1 MSDTLICILQC
12 LLTATCWICH
22 RYPSLQASSPV
33 ALWQWSRK
41 RKESLQL
48 HLWNLNSTSNSPMA
62 LRQLS
67 SLSDFRQTAQSGNNC
82 KCIQT
87 LKASAKGIVIT
98 SLLMSS
104 LLISISHRLFRSR
117 YSNSRDMVGSCSFLY
132 PPHRQSA
139 LESLLAGYQYLWV
152 NKTNWSKYCTG
163 DRC

>member
-1 MSDTLICILQC
+1 MHIAVPTDSNLLDMPSISQPASKLSRGTLAVEKEKEGEL
-12 LLTATCWICH
+12 ATT
-22 RYPSLQASSPV
+22 SL
-33 ALWQWSRK
+33 
-41 RKESLQL
+41 EFEFHFQL
-48 HLWNLNSTSNSPMA
+48 YSPMA

-117 YSNSRDMVGSCSFLY
+117 YSNSRDVVGSCSFLY

-139 LESLLAGYQYLWV
+139 LESLLARYQYL
-152 NKTNWSKYCTG
+152 
-163 DRC
+163 